1 MNDTYTAP
9 EIGDLTE
16 FLVNIRFIDT
26 YGRLS
31 EQEEAELVAVE
42 RARAAELKA
51 QGHLV
56 RMWRVP
62 GRDENWGLWRAE
74 NPTQL
79 HSILTSL
86 PYWPYMD
93 LEVHCLADHPV
104 DPVRPSG
111 PRG

>member
-1 MNDTYTAP
+1 MSIPTTS
-9 EIGDLTE
+9 EIGTLTE

-26 YGRLS
+26 HGRLT
-31 EQEEAELVAVE
+31 QEEEVELVAAE
-42 RARAAELKA
+42 RERAAELSR

-74 NPTQL
+74 SPTQL
-79 HSILTSL
+79 HQILTSL

-93 LEVHCLADHPV
+93 LQVHSLADHPV

-111 PRG
+111 PKG